1 MSSFTFEL
9 IAGDSGSFDVIFI
22 HGLSGNPKA
31 TWTCAAATDP
41 ADAYWPLWVAHDL
54 TTANVY
60 ALGYP
65 AELFAKWI
73 EESMSLYERAK
84 AVLEY
89 LAGEGFGSRPIA
101 VIAHSLGGLLAKQII
116 RTGLGSEDQDWQKI
130 AKSIKF
136 VAFLATPHSG
146 SSLASVLGFV
156 ATKFVSKH
164 IETLRAGN
172 THLDELN
179 QSYRVL
185 AGKQEIAT
193 IAYYEMFKTK
203 GTHVVTKES
212 ADPGV
217 SGVNPIP
224 MDADHATICK
234 PVDRNA
240 PIYRSVLRHL
250 RKFADAG
257 PHFTDSTSGDE
268 PGAFFAAE
276 DYSAKSTDRRD
287 LLEKLTAANRE
298 HEYRIANEAQNKF
311 AQSYMKLGLHAAAR
325 DANDN
330 LLSEVQQRFET
341 HVYLAQICKAA
352 SDEAIS
358 KAVQVEVIDA
368 LVTKYGDS
376 HKVRARTVVEAM
388 YFLTE
393 QCHLRWDRE

>member
-9 IAGDSGSFDVIFI
+9 IAGGSGSFDVIFI
-22 HGLSGNPKA
+22 HGLSGDPKG
-31 TWTCAAATDP
+31 TWTCAAAPDP
-41 ADAYWPLWVAHDL
+41 ADAYWPQWIAQDL
-54 TTANVY
+54 KTANVY

-101 VIAHSLGGLLAKQII
+101 MIAHSLGGLLAKQII
-116 RTGLGSEDQDWQKI
+116 RTGLESEDGDWQKI
-130 AKSIKF
+130 ANSIKF

-164 IETLRAGN
+164 IETLKAGN
-172 THLDELN
+172 TQLDELN

-185 AGKQEIAT
+185 AGKQGIAT
-193 IAYYEMFKTK
+193 TAYYEMFKTK

-217 SGVNPIP
+217 GGVNPIP

-234 PVDRNA
+234 PIDRNA

-250 RKFADAG
+250 RKFADGYPQPAQLVVG
-257 PHFTDSTSGDE
+257 EE
-268 PGAFFAAE
+268 PGPFFA
-276 DYSAKSTDRRD
+276 TDVD
-287 LLEKLTAANRE
+287 F
-298 HEYRIANEAQNKF
+298 H
-311 AQSYMKLGLHAAAR
+311 
-325 DANDN
+325 
-330 LLSEVQQRFET
+330 
-341 HVYLAQICKAA
+341 
-352 SDEAIS
+352 
-358 KAVQVEVIDA
+358 
-368 LVTKYGDS
+368 
-376 HKVRARTVVEAM
+376 
-388 YFLTE
+388 
-393 QCHLRWDRE
+393 